1 MSKKYIFLGLL
12 LAGLLLIVA
21 ACASP
26 TPVPTQAP
34 APTQPPAAPT
44 KAPEPTAVPAPTEEP
59 VVSPHMDEWKSSGHA
74 DVTAEAFVHWDA
86 EKEVPTSCAKCHSSA
101 GYQDYLGADGSEA
114 GKVDKA
120 VAVPP
125 NPGVQCETCHNDKT
139 LHMTSVTFP
148 SGAVIENPGPSGR
161 CMVCHQ
167 GRESTV
173 SVNKLIADL
182 KADDP
187 DKTPA
192 PVVTNGVTTTLG
204 FRNVHYF
211 AAAATLYGTMVKGGY
226 EYDGKTYDA
235 KNTHV
240 EGYDSCAGCHDPH
253 TLQVKVDQCAQCH
266 EGVKTVDDLKNVRMI
281 SSAKDYDGD
290 GDVKEGMA
298 KEIEGLQAILYAEIQ
313 KYAKDKAGAG
323 TVYDPATYPYF
334 LLDAD
339 GDGQADKNDKGAVI
353 GFSKWTPRMLKAA
366 YNYQV
371 SIKDP
376 GAFAH
381 GNKYIVQLLYDSIQ
395 DLGGDVSKLARTDAG
410 HFAGD
415 TMPFRDWDAADITKA
430 TAADYVVPYRCAK
443 CHSATGL
450 PEFISSGGTVVVDG
464 KGTTLTAGVGPQHS
478 ANGFM
483 CSTCHNEEKFPERY
497 AIASVVFPSGKT
509 VSFGGKDAD
518 GAFVADDANLCIL
531 CHQGRESTLSVNN
544 ALTGKE
550 EDTADKTISFKNI
563 HYLGAGATLF
573 GADAAGAYQYDKK
586 DYVGQNK
593 HPLGKCTDCHDVHA
607 LEVKTEA
614 CKACHSDTKPEDIR
628 MAATDWDGDGNTT
641 EGVKGEIDTLAEA
654 LYAEIQKYAETK
666 AGTPILYD
674 GSANPYFFVDADK
687 DGKIDKDDKGAN
699 IRYNAWT
706 PRLLKAAFNYQYSQK
721 DPGAFVH
728 NPQYVVQ
735 FLIDSIGD
743 LGGNVSGYTR
753 PEVPKAQ

>member
-1 MSKKYIFLGLL
+1 MSKKFMFIGLL
-12 LAGLLLIVA
+12 LAGVLLIVA

-26 TPVPTQAP
+26 TPAPTQAP
-34 APTQPPAAPT
+34 AQPTQAPAVQPT
-44 KAPEPTAVPAPTEEP
+44 KPPEPTAVPTEPPIP
-59 VVSPHMDEWKSSGHA
+59 VPHEAEWKTSAHA
-74 DVTAEAFVHWDA
+74 NVTDEPFVHWDK
-86 EKEVPTSCAKCHSSA
+86 EGEVPTSCAKCHSAA

-125 NPGVQCETCHNDKT
+125 NPGVTCEACHNNAT
-139 LHMTSVTFP
+139 LHMASVTFP

-167 GRESTV
+167 GRESKV
-173 SVNKLIADL
+173 SLDKMFETL
-182 KADDP
+182 KVDDP
-187 DKTPA
+187 DKTYA
-192 PVVTNGVTTTLG
+192 PVVTDGVTTTLG
-204 FRNVHYF
+204 FRNVHYY

-226 EYDGKTYDA
+226 EYDGNTYDS

-253 TLQVKVDQCAQCH
+253 TLKVKVDQCAQCH
-266 EGVKTVDDLKNVRMI
+266 EGVKTADDLKSVRMI
-281 SSAKDYDGD
+281 SSAKDYNGN
-290 GDVKEGMA
+290 GDVKEGIA
-298 KEIEGLQAILYAEIQ
+298 KEIEGLQAILLSEIQ

-323 TVYDPATYPYF
+323 IAYDPATYPYF
-334 LLDAD
+334 LLDAN
-339 GDGQADKNDKGAVI
+339 GDGKGDVNDKGAAV
-353 GFSKWTPRMLKAA
+353 GYNKWTPRLLKAA

-371 SIKDP
+371 SVKDP

-381 GNKYIVQLLYDSIQ
+381 NPKYIIELLYDSIQ
-395 DLGGDVSKLARTDAG
+395 DLGGDVSKLARNDAG

-415 TMPFRDWDAADITKA
+415 TMPFRDWDETG
-430 TAADYVVPYRCAK
+430 VVPYSCVK
-443 CHSATGL
+443 CHTAGGMPT
-450 PEFISSGGTVVVDG
+450 FVKNGGTVVVDG
-464 KGTTLTAGVGPQHS
+464 RGSTVTAGVGSMPPS
-478 ANGFM
+478 NGFM

-518 GAFVADDANLCIL
+518 GKFIADDSNLCIM

-544 ALTGKE
+544 YLKGKE
-550 EDTADKTISFKNI
+550 DDKADKSISFKNI

-586 DYVGQNK
+586 EYVGQNQ
-593 HPLGKCTDCHDVHA
+593 HPLGKCKDCHDVHA
-607 LEVKTEA
+607 LEVKVDA
-614 CKACHSDTKPEDIR
+614 CKSCHGDKKPEDIR
-628 MAATDWDGDGNTT
+628 MVATDWDGDGNTT

-654 LYAEIQKYAETK
+654 LYAQIQTYAKDT
-666 AGTPILYD
+666 AGAGIVYD
-674 GSANPYFFVDADK
+674 AATYPYFMLDANN
-687 DGKIDKDDKGAN
+687 DGQPDKDDKGA
-699 IRYNAWT
+699 ILRYNAWT

-728 NPQYVVQ
+728 NPQYVIQ

-743 LGGNVSGYTR
+743 LGGNVSKYTR
-753 PEVPKAQ
+753 PEVAKQ